1 MKHIL
6 IIATGRSG
14 STTLQRIIN
23 SDPATMIYGEASG
36 YLVSLLETYE
46 NLIKLYTISR
56 KNEPEII
63 DTYKNTYTIMMKNNV
78 YNSYYNPINIDN
90 TKLKIKE
97 LIELYFKTDQ
107 NIDTVGCKE
116 VAFQEKI
123 HLLDLFI
130 ELFPDT
136 KIILNI
142 RNDIESQS
150 KSKWFIKNS
159 LSQLYLEHMNHMYTE
174 YYNTHKVNTFLMP
187 FEDIFNINR
196 IQELFTFLGKDLNEE
211 EYKTILNNKLDY

>member
-1 MKHIL
+1 MKYVL

-23 SDPATMIYGEASG
+23 SDPTTMIYGETSG
-36 YLVSLLETYE
+36 YLVSLLKTYE
-46 NLIKLYTISR
+46 NLTTLYKITF
-56 KNEPEII
+56 KNEYVLI
-63 DTYKNTYTIMMKNNV
+63 DTYKNTYNNMMKNNI
-78 YNSYYNPINIDN
+78 YNSYYNPININN

-97 LIELYFKTDQ
+97 LIELYFKTDE
-107 NIDTVGCKE
+107 NIDTLGCKE
-116 VAFQEKI
+116 IAFQEDI
-123 HLLDLFI
+123 YLLDLFI

-150 KSKWFIKNS
+150 KSKWFANDS
-159 LSQLYLEHMNHMYTE
+159 LSQLKLKHMNNIYTE
-174 YYNTHKVNTFLMP
+174 YYNTHKENTFLMP

-196 IQELFTFLGKDLNEE
+196 IQELFTFLGKELNQE
-211 EYKTILNNKLDY
+211 EYKAILNNNLDY